1 MIQYKKLNIYTM
13 KKMKASIIFILF
25 VFINSTI
32 QAQLSESKIDQLVNT
47 ALQKFNV
54 AGTGVAVL
62 KDGKVTHMKGYGLSS
77 VTSKEKVNTHTRF
90 AIASNS
96 KAFTSMA
103 LSILVDRK
111 QLKWTDK
118 VVDYIPNFKMYDSY
132 VTANFTIVDL
142 LTHRSGLGLGAGDL
156 MFFPDG
162 ANFTMNDVVKSFQ
175 YHKPQSGF
183 RTKFDYDNLL
193 YMVAGEVVKVISG
206 KSWSAF
212 VEENIMTPLGM
223 NESAGTFQRLKN
235 KKNVAAPHSD
245 IKGKLTPLKAFDLG
259 VGEAAGGINASVNDL
274 TKWVQM
280 KLNNGRYA
288 DTTLVSRKNHDFMWT
303 PQTNQGFN
311 PISTSRYQTH
321 LNAYGL
327 GWGIKDMKGHMVYSH
342 TGGLPGMLSQVLLV
356 PEMGLGI
363 IVLTNTSD
371 GGGALFTSV
380 TNTILDSYLG
390 LDDFGWTDKYAA
402 YIKRNNQ
409 STNKI
414 VDAIWETVAKA
425 NTKTIKNVHF
435 TGTYKD
441 NWFGKIK
448 IYEKEGQLWFKSM
461 RSPKLHAKMQFYKAN
476 TFAIKW
482 PYQDMNADAFA
493 MFTLDENGMATG
505 IKMKGISPNIDFSFD
520 FQDLNLKR
528 VKN

>member
-1 MIQYKKLNIYTM
+1 M
-13 KKMKASIIFILF
+13 KKRNISFGILTLLL
-25 VFINSTI
+25 VFTTTLNAQISTK
-32 QAQLSESKIDQLVNT
+32 QVDKLVQT

-54 AGTGVAVL
+54 AGTGVAII
-62 KDGKVTHMKGYGLSS
+62 KNGKVIHMKGYGLSS
-77 VTSKEKVNTHTRF
+77 VITKEKVNKHTRF

-96 KAFTSMA
+96 KAFTSMSLA
-103 LSILVDRK
+103 ILVDRK
-111 QLKWTDK
+111 LLKWTDK
-118 VVDYIPNFKMYDSY
+118 VVDYIPNFKMYNSY

-162 ANFTMNDVVKSFQ
+162 ANFTMDDVVKSFQ
-175 YHKPQSGF
+175 YQKPQSGF

-193 YMVAGEVVKVISG
+193 YMVAGEVVKVVSG

-212 VEENIMTPLGM
+212 VEENIMKPLGM
-223 NESAGTFQRLKN
+223 NESAGKYQRLKN
-235 KKNVAAPHSD
+235 KNNVASPHAD
-245 IKGKLTPLKAFDLG
+245 VKGKLTPLKAFDMG
-259 VGEAAGGINASVNDL
+259 VGEAAGGINASISDL
-274 TKWVQM
+274 AKWVQM
-280 KLNNGRYA
+280 KLNNGKYG

-303 PQTNQGFN
+303 PQSNRSFN
-311 PISTSRYQTH
+311 PVSKSRYKSH
-321 LNAYGL
+321 INAYGL
-327 GWGIKDMKGHMVYSH
+327 GWGIQDMKGNMVYSH
-342 TGGLPGMLSQVLLV
+342 TGGLPGMLSKVLLV

-390 LDDFGWTDKYAA
+390 LEDFGWTDKYAA
-402 YIKRNNQ
+402 FIKRNNQ

-414 VDAIWETVAKA
+414 VDNIWKTVSNAKKKAID
-425 NTKTIKNVHF
+425 TKNF

-441 NWFGKIK
+441 NWFGMIK
-448 IYEKEGQLWFKSM
+448 IYEKDGQLWFKSM

-493 MFTLDENGMATG
+493 MFSLDENGMSIG

-520 FQDLNLKR
+520 FQDLDLKR
-528 VKN
+528 VKE

>member
-1 MIQYKKLNIYTM
+1 M
-13 KKMKASIIFILF
+13 KKNYISVIVVIAFTIL
-25 VFINSTI
+25 NTSLY
-32 QAQLSESKIDQLVNT
+32 AQITGNQIDKLVNT

-54 AGTGVAVL
+54 AGTGVAVI
-62 KDGKVTHMKGYGLSS
+62 KDGKIIHMKGYGLSS
-77 VTSKEKVNTHTRF
+77 VTTNKKVNKHTRF

-103 LSILVDRK
+103 LAILVDRK

-162 ANFTMNDVVKSFQ
+162 ANFTMNDVVQSFQ

-193 YMVAGEVVKVISG
+193 YMVAGEVVKQISG

-212 VEENIMTPLGM
+212 VEENIMIPLGM
-223 NESAGTFQRLKN
+223 NESAGMYQRLKN
-235 KKNVAAPHSD
+235 KNNVATPHSD

-259 VGEAAGGINASVNDL
+259 VGEAAGGIYASISDL
-274 TKWVQM
+274 AKWGQM
-280 KLNNGRYA
+280 KLNNGKYA
-288 DTTLVSRKNHDFMWT
+288 DTTLISRKNHDFMWT

-311 PISTSRYQTH
+311 PVSKSRYKVH

-327 GWGIKDMKGHMVYSH
+327 GWGIRDMKGYMVYSH

-363 IVLTNTSD
+363 IILTNTSD
-371 GGGALFTSV
+371 GGGALFSAV
-380 TNTILDSYLG
+380 TNTILESYLG
-390 LDDFGWTDKYAA
+390 LEDFGWIEKYTA
-402 YIKRNNQ
+402 YIKRNKQ
-409 STNKI
+409 TTDKVVDDIWKTVASTNDKMI
-414 VDAIWETVAKA
+414 NPE
-425 NTKTIKNVHF
+425 NF

-448 IYEKEGQLWFKSM
+448 IYLKEGNLWFKSL

-493 MFTLDENGMATG
+493 LFTLDENGKAIG
-505 IKMKGISPNIDFSFD
+505 IKMKGISPDIDFSFD
-520 FQDLNLKR
+520 FQDLDLKR
-528 VKN
+528 IKE